1 MIPNT
6 YFKAVLDIWSEKGE
20 ETYCHIA
27 GNCMA
32 PMIKEGDSLTIEHGN
47 QDIHVGDVV
56 VFGTPGNFYV
66 NRVVRI
72 KHKNGSE
79 SYLLKGDQ
87 SFTFPQIVSRDQIL
101 GKVIEVS
108 GPNGHFHLNSVF
120 WKTMNYNLSIRSYIS
135 GRHLIPDT
143 LLWKV
148 VHYLFVLRSKIF
160 SQRFSFNLL
169 LWRGIRL
176 FYRIW
181 SHIKILALGKT
192 GGVNL

>member
-6 YFKAVLDIWSEKGE
+6 YFKAVLDIWSQKGE

-32 PMIKEGDSLTIEHGN
+32 PMIREGDSLTIEHGN
-47 QDIHVGDVV
+47 QDLHVGDVV
-56 VFGTPGNFYV
+56 VFGIPGNIYV

-72 KHKNGSE
+72 EHKNGSE

-87 SFTFPQIVSRDQIL
+87 SFTFPKIVSRDQIL
-101 GKVIEVS
+101 GKVIGVS
-108 GPNGHFHLNSVF
+108 GPNGHLHLNSAF

-143 LLWKV
+143 LFWKAA
-148 VHYLFVLRSKIF
+148 HYLFVLRSKIF
-160 SQRFSFNLL
+160 LRNFSFHLL
-169 LWRGIRL
+169 FWKGIRVIDR
-176 FYRIW
+176 FC
-181 SHIKILALGKT
+181 S
-192 GGVNL
+192 

>member
-6 YFKAVLDIWSEKGE
+6 YFQSVLDIWSEKGE
-20 ETYCHIA
+20 ETSCHLA

-32 PMIKEGDSLTIEHGN
+32 PMIREGDSLIIEHGS

-56 VFGTPGNFYV
+56 VFGTPGNIYV

-72 KHKNGSE
+72 EHKSGSE

-87 SFTFPQIVSRDQIL
+87 SFTFPQSVSRDQIL
-101 GKVIEVS
+101 GKVVEVS
-108 GPNGHFHLNSVF
+108 GSNGHIYLNSTF
-120 WKTMNYNLSIRSYIS
+120 WKTMNHILSIRSYIS
-135 GRHLIPDT
+135 GRHLIPDSPF
-143 LLWKV
+143 WKV
-148 VHYLFVLRSKIF
+148 IHCLFVLRSKIF
-160 SQRFSFNLL
+160 SQRFSINLL

-181 SHIKILALGKT
+181 SDIKILAPGKT
-192 GGVNL
+192 GGVKL